1 MPDRRQALALL
12 SSTLLLPLGAR
23 LPHAQE
29 AETLSRAREAEPRRG
44 GTLTLVEVGEPTT
57 LVPLTDSNTR
67 TRNLSTKVIE
77 GLLRFD
83 ASFAPQPLLATGW
96 SVSED
101 GLRYR
106 FTLRPNVRWH
116 DGKPFTAADVRFSL
130 LALKKIGPRGRITFA
145 NLVEVETPD
154 PLTAILVLSKPTPY
168 LLKALTAAES
178 PIMPAHAYS
187 GEAYGE
193 SPNGSAPIGTGPYIF
208 VEWARGSHVVLRRNP
223 DYWQPG
229 RPFLDRIVVRFVAD
243 TMAVSTA
250 LESGEADVSYSVAL
264 PELERLRSHPR
275 LAVTTASDDYLNNAQ
290 VLEFNLDRPVLA
302 RREVRHALASAIDRR
317 IITGTI
323 FYGHAQAAGSTIPA
337 ALKAYNDEAPFAH
350 PFDLARANRLLDEAG
365 LPRGPDGTRFALRLT
380 FLPGPTF
387 RKTAEYLRAAF
398 MRVGVKVEIADGDLA
413 TFIRRVYTERDF
425 DFNLNGI
432 SRLFDP
438 TIGVQRLYWSDG
450 IKRPLPYLNA
460 AHYNNPAVD
469 DLFRQAATEVD
480 EAHRRDIFRTIQGI
494 VGPDLPVVALVTIP
508 TVAVQN
514 SRVRRLFNSID
525 LAAGDFSETWLA
537 P

>member
-12 SSTLLLPLGAR
+12 SSTLLLPFAAHR
-23 LPHAQE
+23 PHAQE
-29 AETLSRAREAEPRRG
+29 SAREAEPRRG

-67 TRNLSTKVIE
+67 TRNISTKVTE

-83 ASFAPQPLLATGW
+83 ANFAPQPLLATAW

-106 FTLRPNVRWH
+106 FALRPDVRWH

-130 LALKKIGPRGRITFA
+130 LALKTIGPRGRITFA

-178 PIMPAHAYS
+178 PIVPAHVYPSNAHPAES
-187 GEAYGE
+187 YGN
-193 SPNGSAPIGTGPYIF
+193 SPNGSAPIGTGPYIV
-208 VEWARGSHVVLRRNP
+208 VEWVRGSHVALRRNP

-229 RPFLDRIVVRFVAD
+229 RPYLDRIVVRFVAD

-250 LESGEADVSYSVAL
+250 LEAGEADVSYSVAL
-264 PELERLRSHPR
+264 PELERLRRHPR

-302 RREVRHALASAIDRR
+302 RREVRRALASAIDRR

-323 FYGHAQAAGSTIPA
+323 FNGHAEAAGSTIPA
-337 ALKAYNDEAPFAH
+337 ALKAYNDEAPFAI
-350 PFDLARANRLLDEAG
+350 PFDPARANRLLDEAG
-365 LPRGPDGTRFALRLT
+365 LPRGPDGARFALRLT

-398 MRVGVKVEIADGDLA
+398 TRVGVKVEIADGDLA

-438 TIGVQRLYWSDG
+438 TVGVQRLYWSDG

-460 AHYNNPAVD
+460 AHYDNPAVD

-480 EAHRRDIFRTIQGI
+480 EARRREIFRQIQVI
-494 VGPDLPVVALVTIP
+494 VGADLPAVALVTIP

-514 SRVRRLFNSID
+514 ARVQRLFNSID
-525 LAAGDFSETWLA
+525 LAAGDCSETWLVA
-537 P
+537 

>member
-1 MPDRRQALALL
+1 MPDRRQALAVL
-12 SSTLLLPLGAR
+12 SSTLLLPLGVR
-23 LPHAQE
+23 LA
-29 AETLSRAREAEPRRG
+29 RAREAEPRRG

-67 TRNLSTKVIE
+67 TRNISTKVTE

-83 ASFAPQPLLATGW
+83 ASFAPQPLLATAW
-96 SVSED
+96 SLSED

-106 FTLRPNVRWH
+106 FTLRPDVNWH
-116 DGKPFTAADVRFSL
+116 DGRPFTAADVRFSL
-130 LALKKIGPRGRITFA
+130 LALKKVGPRGRITFA

-154 PLTAILVLSKPTPY
+154 PLTAVLVLSKPTPY

-178 PIMPAHAYS
+178 PIVPAHAYS
-187 GEAYGE
+187 SDSYGD

-208 VEWARGSHVVLRRNP
+208 TEWARGSHVVLRRNP

-229 RPFLDRIVVRFVAD
+229 RPSLDRIVVRFVAD
-243 TMAVSTA
+243 TMAASAA
-250 LESGEADVSYSVAL
+250 LESGEADVTYSAAL
-264 PELERLRSHPR
+264 PELERLRAHPR

-302 RREVRHALASAIDRR
+302 RREVRHALAGAIDRR

-323 FYGHAQAAGSTIPA
+323 FYGHAEVAGSTIPA
-337 ALKAYNDEAPFAH
+337 SLKAYNDEAPFAH
-350 PFDLARANRLLDEAG
+350 PFDLARANRLLDEAW
-365 LPRGPDGTRFALRLT
+365 LPRGPDGTRFSLRLT
-380 FLPGPTF
+380 FIPGPTF
-387 RKTAEYLRAAF
+387 KKTAEYLRAALS
-398 MRVGVKVEIADGDLA
+398 RVGVKVDIADGDLA

-425 DFNLNGI
+425 DLNLNGI

-438 TIGVQRLYWSDG
+438 TAGIQRLYWSDG
-450 IKRPLPYLNA
+450 IKHPLPYLNA
-460 AHYNNPAVD
+460 AHYNVPAVD

-480 EAHRRDIFRTIQGI
+480 EARRREIFRRIQAI
-494 VGPDLPVVALVTIP
+494 VGADLPALALVTIP
-508 TVAVQN
+508 TITVQDA
-514 SRVRRLFNSID
+514 RVRRLFNSID
-525 LAAGDFSETWLA
+525 LTAGDFSETWLA

>member
-1 MPDRRQALALL
+1 MPDRRQALAFL

-23 LPHAQE
+23 L
-29 AETLSRAREAEPRRG
+29 ARSQDAEPHRG

-57 LVPLTDSNTR
+57 LVPLTDTNTR
-67 TRNLSTKVIE
+67 TRNISTKVTE

-83 ASFAPQPLLATGW
+83 ASFTPQPLLATAW
-96 SVSED
+96 SVSQD

-130 LALKKIGPRGRITFA
+130 LALKTIGPRGRITFA

-168 LLKALTAAES
+168 LLKALAAAES
-178 PIMPAHAYS
+178 PIVPAHAYP
-187 GEAYGE
+187 GEAYGD
-193 SPNGSAPIGTGPYIF
+193 SPNGRAPIGTGPYLF
-208 VEWARGSHVVLRRNP
+208 TEWARGSHVVLSRNP

-229 RPFLDRIVVRFVAD
+229 RPFLDRIVIRFVAD
-243 TMAVSTA
+243 TMAVSAA
-250 LESGEADVSYSVAL
+250 LESGEADVTYSAAL
-264 PELERLRSHPR
+264 PELERLRAHPR
-275 LAVTTASDDYLNNAQ
+275 LAVTTAPDDYLNNAQ

-302 RREVRHALASAIDRR
+302 RREVRHALAAAIDRR

-323 FYGHAQAAGSTIPA
+323 FYGHAEAAGSTIPA
-337 ALKAYNDEAPFAH
+337 SLKAYNDEAPFAH

-365 LPRGPDGTRFALRLT
+365 LPRGPDGTRFPLRLT

-387 RKTAEYLRAAF
+387 RKTAEYLRAALA
-398 MRVGVKVEIADGDLA
+398 RLGVKVEVVDGDLA

-438 TIGVQRLYWSDG
+438 TAGVQRLYWSDG
-450 IKRPLPYLNA
+450 IKHPLPYLNA
-460 AHYNNPAVD
+460 AHYDNPAVD

-480 EAHRRDIFRTIQGI
+480 EARRCETFRQIQAI
-494 VGPDLPVVALVTIP
+494 VGADLPALALVTIP
-508 TVAVQN
+508 TITVQN
-514 SRVRRLFNSID
+514 ARVRRLFNSID
-525 LAAGDFSETWLA
+525 LTAGDFSETWLA

>member
-1 MPDRRQALALL
+1 MPDRRRALALL

-23 LPHAQE
+23 LTR
-29 AETLSRAREAEPRRG
+29 AEEAEPRRG

-67 TRNLSTKVIE
+67 TRNISTKVTE

-83 ASFAPQPLLATGW
+83 ANFAPQPLLATAW
-96 SVSED
+96 SISED

-116 DGKPFTAADVRFSL
+116 DGKPLTAADVRFSL

-168 LLKALTAAES
+168 LLKALTTAES
-178 PIMPAHAYS
+178 PIVPAHAYP
-187 GEAYGE
+187 GEAYGD
-193 SPNGSAPIGTGPYIF
+193 SPNGSAPIGTGPYIV

-250 LESGEADVSYSVAL
+250 LEAGEADVSYSVAL
-264 PELERLRSHPR
+264 PELERLRANPR
-275 LAVTTASDDYLNNAQ
+275 LTVTTASDDYLNNAQ

-302 RREVRHALASAIDRR
+302 RREVRHALAASIDRR

-323 FYGHAQAAGSTIPA
+323 FYGHAEAAGSTIPA
-337 ALKAYNDEAPFAH
+337 ALKAYNDEAPFAY

-365 LPRGPDGTRFALRLT
+365 CRAGRTARASRSGSPSCPGRPSGRPPSTCAPRSRASASRWRSSTAISPPSSAVSIPSAISTSTSTASAGCSIQPSACSGSTGQT
-380 FLPGPTF
+380 GSSTPCPT
-387 RKTAEYLRAAF
+387 
-398 MRVGVKVEIADGDLA
+398 
-413 TFIRRVYTERDF
+413 
-425 DFNLNGI
+425 
-432 SRLFDP
+432 
-438 TIGVQRLYWSDG
+438 
-450 IKRPLPYLNA
+450 
-460 AHYNNPAVD
+460 
-469 DLFRQAATEVD
+469 
-480 EAHRRDIFRTIQGI
+480 
-494 VGPDLPVVALVTIP
+494 
-508 TVAVQN
+508 
-514 SRVRRLFNSID
+514 
-525 LAAGDFSETWLA
+525 
-537 P
+537 

>member
-23 LPHAQE
+23 LPRAQE
-29 AETLSRAREAEPRRG
+29 AHTQEAEPRRG

-67 TRNLSTKVIE
+67 TRNLSTKVTE

-83 ASFAPQPLLATGW
+83 ANFAPQPLLATAW

-106 FTLRPNVRWH
+106 FSLRPNVRWH

-154 PLTAILVLSKPTPY
+154 TLTAILVLSKPTPY

-178 PIMPAHAYS
+178 PIVPAHAYP
-187 GEAYGE
+187 GEAYGD

-229 RPFLDRIVVRFVAD
+229 RPFLDRIVIRFVAD

-250 LESGEADVSYSVAL
+250 LEAGEADVSYSVAL
-264 PELERLRSHPR
+264 PELERLRANPR
-275 LAVTTASDDYLNNAQ
+275 LTVTTASDDYLNNAQ
-290 VLEFNLDRPVLA
+290 VLEFNLDRPVMA

-323 FYGHAQAAGSTIPA
+323 FYGHGEAAGSTIPA
-337 ALKAYNDEAPFAH
+337 ALKAYNDEAPFAY

-380 FLPGPTF
+380 FHPGPAF
-387 RKTAEYLRAAF
+387 KKTAEYLRAAF
-398 MRVGVKVEIADGDLA
+398 TRVGVKVEIADGDLA

-438 TIGVQRLYWSDG
+438 TVGVQRLYWSDG

-480 EAHRRDIFRTIQGI
+480 ETRRREIFRQIQAI
-494 VGPDLPVVALVTIP
+494 VGADLPAVALVTIP

-514 SRVRRLFNSID
+514 ARVQRLLNSID

-537 P
+537 A